1 MPVPQSL
8 GSGEQDILHF
18 GGVRIRVNGTGYLR
32 MRFLSLDNID
42 TQTLVPFTMATLPGK
57 QPTRLANFISQ
68 RGMLE
73 ISTTAID
80 EVFRINKIILF
91 SKPLWTSYSSVVNG

>member
-18 GGVRIRVNGTGYLR
+18 GGVRIRVNGSGNLR
-32 MRFLSLDNID
+32 LRFLSLDNVQ
-42 TQTLVPFTMATLPGK
+42 TQTLVPLTMATLPGR
-57 QPTRLANFISQ
+57 QPTRLANFVSQ

-73 ISTTAID
+73 VSTTAID

-91 SKPLWTSYSSVVNG
+91 SKPLWSEYSSVVNG

>member
-1 MPVPQSL
+1 MPVPVSL

-18 GGVRIRVNGTGYLR
+18 GAVKIRVNGSGNLQL
-32 MRFLSLDNID
+32 RFLSLDSVD
-42 TQTLVPFTMATLPGK
+42 TQTLVPLAMATSPGR

-73 ISTTAID
+73 IKTTVIN
-80 EVFRINKIILF
+80 ETFRINKIILF
-91 SKPLWTSYSSVVNG
+91 SKPIWTEYAINQ